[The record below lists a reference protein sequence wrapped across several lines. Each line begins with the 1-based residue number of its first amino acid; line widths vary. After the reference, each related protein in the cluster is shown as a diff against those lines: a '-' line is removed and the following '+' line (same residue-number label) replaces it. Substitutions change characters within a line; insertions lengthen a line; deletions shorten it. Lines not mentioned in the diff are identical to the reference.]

1 MISNNYTDLRVSE
14 EARLPSQGSE
24 YKLLNTFEFI
34 KAVSDTV
41 LDILNGIYHDKP
53 LILIGATC
61 QERLV
66 SHHQSFNINFW
77 IQSRFHKPSQ

>member
-41 LDILNGIYHDKP
+41 SRMINVAYYDQP
-53 LILIGATC
+53 LIFIGAI
-61 QERLV
+61 RL
-66 SHHQSFNINFW
+66 S
-77 IQSRFHKPSQ
+77 